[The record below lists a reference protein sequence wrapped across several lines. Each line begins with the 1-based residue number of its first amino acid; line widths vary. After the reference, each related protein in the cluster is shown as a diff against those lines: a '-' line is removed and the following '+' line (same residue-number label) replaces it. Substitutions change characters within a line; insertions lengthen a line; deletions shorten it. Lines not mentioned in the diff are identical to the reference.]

1 VTGRPSR
8 NIVVA
13 HVVALCGA
21 VAVGTATVGRA
32 DWDPAIFA
40 VLLVFA
46 LLSDAMGSVV
56 AAASR
61 PHGPSTNLKISG
73 SFLALVLAMVIL
85 GGTPAAI
92 IGVATI
98 IAGWLYRRREGAL
111 HFVLNDVVAYAW
123 FPLLGGLLFDV
134 VSDATGLSSSD
145 GFFYVL
151 VFAIFGFALALNFL
165 VVAGYGGYIEGESLV
180 TKARKSLV
188 PILPSELAAALLAV
202 GVTYLY
208 YEVGLATIVL
218 FGLVLITFQYL
229 LGELLLS
236 EQRAEEL
243 EQRNTQLA
251 SFQLGLMSALL
262 HTLDLRDRMTARHS
276 AAVARYSREI
286 ARAAGLPEGD
296 QELVHTA
303 ALLHDIGK
311 FIFPDRILKADVK
324 LTDEDWR
331 IIRMHPHQ
339 GAQIVADVEGYGPV
353 GDIIVAHHE
362 RYDGSGYPRGLAGDD
377 IPELSRIISVAD
389 TYDVLTAR
397 DSYRKPISSFE
408 AIQELQRVAGT
419 HLDARFVEVFVGV
432 LAGTDLRYRHGE
444 DADFDAELG
453 LERRVH
459 EYAVS

>member
-1 VTGRPSR
+1 VTGPPSR
-8 NIVVA
+8 KVVA
-13 HVVALCGA
+13 AHLVALAGAVVVGVVAAGD
-21 VAVGTATVGRA
+21 A
-32 DWDPAIFA
+32 DWDPEIFA
-40 VLLVFA
+40 VLLGFA
-46 LLSDAMGSVV
+46 LLSDVMGGVV

-61 PHGPSTNLKISG
+61 GQEPATNLKISG
-73 SFLALVLAMVIL
+73 SFLALVIAMVVL
-85 GGTPAAI
+85 GATPAAI

-98 IAGWLYRRREGAL
+98 LVGWLYRRRESGL

-123 FPLLGGLLFDV
+123 FPLLGGLLFDAV
-134 VSDATGLSSSD
+134 TDAAGLGSSD

-151 VFAIFGFALALNFL
+151 VFGIFGFALAFNFV

-180 TKARKSLV
+180 SKARRSLA

-236 EQRAEEL
+236 EHRAEEL

-286 ARAAGLPEGD
+286 ARAAGLPEAD

-311 FIFPDRILKADVK
+311 FIFPDRILKANVQ
-324 LTDEDWR
+324 LTDDDWR

-362 RYDGSGYPRGLAGDD
+362 RVDGSGYPRGLKGDD
-377 IPELSRIISVAD
+377 IPQLSRIISVAD

-408 AIQELQRVAGT
+408 AIQELQRAAGT
-419 HLDARFVEVFVGV
+419 HLDPHFVEVFVSV